1 LILPSSWG
9 LTSHSLLTTLLM
21 SGLSMKNHT
30 ELKQE
35 KGLKSG
41 EAESLGPVKEE
52 NAELFRQKLWSR
64 SGFLV
69 RRLNQIHYAMFYE
82 ECKSDITP
90 VQHGVLSV
98 LMGSPWLDQ
107 TTIGYELGLDR
118 TTSAEVIRRLEE
130 KGLLRR
136 RVNPDDR
143 RSRQTY
149 ITEAG
154 LAVMQGLSAGM
165 NKAQER
171 LLDPPTAKQRQV
183 FMDMLTRIVE
193 HNNQYGRAALRN
205 M

>member
-1 LILPSSWG
+1 M
-9 LTSHSLLTTLLM
+9 TD
-21 SGLSMKNHT
+21 LSMKNHA

-35 KGLKSG
+35 ERL
-41 EAESLGPVKEE
+41 EADEADILGPVEEE
-52 NAELFRQKLWSR
+52 NAELYRHKLWSR
-64 SGFLV
+64 PGFLV

-82 ECKSDITP
+82 ECKSDLTP

-118 TTSAEVIRRLEE
+118 TTSADVIRRLEE
-130 KGLLRR
+130 KGLLGRR
-136 RVNPDDR
+136 INPDDR

-154 LAVMQGLSAGM
+154 LAAMQEISSGM
-165 NKAQER
+165 NRAQER
-171 LLDPPTAKQRQV
+171 LLDPLTAKQRQT
-183 FMDMLTRIVE
+183 FMSMLTRVVE
-193 HNNQYGRAALRN
+193 HNNQYGRAALKN

>member
-1 LILPSSWG
+1 
-9 LTSHSLLTTLLM
+9 M
-21 SGLSMKNHT
+21 NNHT
-30 ELKQE
+30 TLKQE
-35 KGLKSG
+35 EGL
-41 EAESLGPVKEE
+41 ESDEVPTLGPVKEE

-64 SGFLV
+64 PGFLV

-107 TTIGYELGLDR
+107 TAVGFALGLDR

-130 KGLLRR
+130 KGLLKR

-154 LAVMQGLSAGM
+154 LSLMQELSARM
-165 NKAQER
+165 SQAQKR
-171 LLDPPTAKQRQV
+171 LLDPLPAKQRQT
-183 FMDMLTRIVE
+183 FMEMLTRIVE
-193 HNNQYGRAALRN
+193 HNNQYGRTALRN

>member
-1 LILPSSWG
+1 
-9 LTSHSLLTTLLM
+9 M

-35 KGLKSG
+35 KGPKSG

-130 KGLLRR
+130 KGLLGR
-136 RVNPDDR
+136 RVNPNDR

-171 LLDPPTAKQRQV
+171 LLDPLTTKQRQV

>member
-1 LILPSSWG
+1 M
-9 LTSHSLLTTLLM
+9 TD
-21 SGLSMKNHT
+21 LSMNNHT
-30 ELKQE
+30 TLKQE
-35 KGLKSG
+35 EGL
-41 EAESLGPVKEE
+41 ESDEVHTLGPVKEE

-64 SGFLV
+64 PGFLV

-107 TTIGYELGLDR
+107 TAVGFALGLDR

-130 KGLLRR
+130 KGLLKR

-154 LAVMQGLSAGM
+154 LSLMQELSARM
-165 NKAQER
+165 SQAQKR
-171 LLDPPTAKQRQV
+171 LLDPLPAKQRQT
-183 FMDMLTRIVE
+183 FMEMLTRIVE
-193 HNNQYGRAALRN
+193 HNNQYGRTALRN